1 VFASDD
7 QLELLRCATQIYF
20 DATFKVVPT
29 IYYQL
34 FTLFVPFA
42 DSAFPVL
49 YALMPRNTQA
59 LYVKVFQK
67 VLDLVPQFAPTC
79 AMADFEEASVSA
91 FQQVFP
97 SASAVGCWFHY
108 AQALIKRTN
117 KIGLKDAYG
126 REPDVNMIVHCLMS
140 LLLLPPTDVTD
151 AMADIQE
158 HVNDDSP
165 HANQLR
171 PMDQNASAYVTT
183 TAAQTIIT
191 MC

>member
-1 VFASDD
+1 
-7 QLELLRCATQIYF
+7 
-20 DATFKVVPT
+20 
-29 IYYQL
+29 
-34 FTLFVPFA
+34 
-42 DSAFPVL
+42 
-49 YALMPRNTQA
+49 
-59 LYVKVFQK
+59 
-67 VLDLVPQFAPTC
+67 
-79 AMADFEEASVSA
+79 MADFEEASVSA

-117 KIGLKDAYG
+117 KIGLKDEYDG

-140 LLLLPPTDVTD
+140 LPLLPPTDITD
-151 AMADIQE
+151 AMADIEE
-158 HVNDDSP
+158 HVNYDSP

-171 PMDQNASAYVTT
+171 PLDQNASAYVTT

>member
-1 VFASDD
+1 
-7 QLELLRCATQIYF
+7 
-20 DATFKVVPT
+20 
-29 IYYQL
+29 
-34 FTLFVPFA
+34 
-42 DSAFPVL
+42 
-49 YALMPRNTQA
+49 
-59 LYVKVFQK
+59 VKVFQK
-67 VLDLVPQFAPTC
+67 VLDLVAQFAPTC
-79 AMADFEEASVSA
+79 AMADFEEVSVSA

-140 LLLLPPTDVTD
+140 LPLLPPTDITD
-151 AMADIQE
+151 AMAGIQE

-165 HANQLR
+165 RANQLR
-171 PMDQNASAYVTT
+171 PLDQNASAYVTT
-183 TAAQTIIT
+183 TAAQT